1 MSLINRH
8 RAAAG
13 ETPEQTLARLAAA
26 SRVADGPAPDQPRRP
41 RFKVVKMAEGY
52 NMAEVDA
59 FIDTIDQ
66 RTADEVRE
74 VHFSTVRLTRGYDED
89 EVDRFLDEQVAH
101 LGDDGCVEPRTSSPR
116 PAGGK
121 VLPPVKKSRKWIGLC
136 LAGAA
141 CLVLGGSMLTDAVL
155 LYRGGEKTTAVVL
168 GTHYS
173 FWSEEEV
180 ATIEYQVDGATYHAD
195 VTAGDGQIGDQVAV
209 TYDPND
215 PENVTAGSSIWEFG
229 WPLVVLAGG
238 VWLVVCGLLERK
250 DPRWV

>member
-121 VLPPVKKSRKWIGLC
+121 VLPSQ
-136 LAGAA
+136 
-141 CLVLGGSMLTDAVL
+141 
-155 LYRGGEKTTAVVL
+155 
-168 GTHYS
+168 
-173 FWSEEEV
+173 EV
-180 ATIEYQVDGATYHAD
+180 AQVDWPMPCRRSVPRSGGID
-195 VTAGDGQIGDQVAV
+195 GDGCRFAV
-209 TYDPND
+209 P
-215 PENVTAGSSIWEFG
+215 G
-229 WPLVVLAGG
+229 
-238 VWLVVCGLLERK
+238 R
-250 DPRWV
+250 

>member
-1 MSLINRH
+1 M
-8 RAAAG
+8 
-13 ETPEQTLARLAAA
+13 
-26 SRVADGPAPDQPRRP
+26 V
-41 RFKVVKMAEGY
+41 
-52 NMAEVDA
+52 
-59 FIDTIDQ
+59 
-66 RTADEVRE
+66 
-74 VHFSTVRLTRGYDED
+74 
-89 EVDRFLDEQVAH
+89 
-101 LGDDGCVEPRTSSPR
+101 
-116 PAGGK
+116 
-121 VLPPVKKSRKWIGLC
+121 
-136 LAGAA
+136 
-141 CLVLGGSMLTDAVL
+141 TDAVL
-155 LYRGGEKTTAVVL
+155 LYQGGEKTTAVVL